1 MALLK
6 AELTQAI
13 VDYLARH
20 SGQDD
25 VLARIERE
33 TLEMPEAA
41 MATPPDE
48 GALLTMLARLMNARQ
63 ALEVGTFL
71 GYGAISIARGLA
83 EGGRLTCLELEEKY
97 AAIAR
102 ANLEDA
108 GVADRVEILVG
119 PAEELLKGMP
129 EEPTYDFA
137 FLDADKTS
145 YPTYYDLIVPRLQP
159 GGLLVIDNVLLG
171 GGVVDPQ
178 SERQR
183 IVADLNDRITA
194 DERVE
199 SVMIFVADGVTLV
212 RRRDVSAETSPR
224 A

>member
-6 AELTQAI
+6 AELTQGI

-20 SGQDD
+20 SRQDD
-25 VLARIERE
+25 VLGRIERE

-48 GALLTMLARLMNARQ
+48 GALLTMLARLTGATR
-63 ALEVGTFL
+63 ALEVGTFV

-83 EGGRLTCLELEEKY
+83 EGGKLTCLELEEKY
-97 AAIAR
+97 AAMAR
-102 ANLEDA
+102 ANLKDA
-108 GVADRVEILVG
+108 GVDGRVEILVG
-119 PAEELLKGMP
+119 PAEELLRGMP

-145 YPTYYDLIVPRLQP
+145 YPTYYELIVPRLQP
-159 GGLLVIDNVLLG
+159 GGLLLIDNVLLG

-178 SERQR
+178 SERER

-194 DERVE
+194 DDRVD

-212 RRRDVSAETSPR
+212 RRRGVSAETS
-224 A
+224 

>member
-20 SGQDD
+20 SRQDD

-33 TLEMPEAA
+33 TLQMPEAA

-48 GALLTMLARLMNARQ
+48 GALLTMLARLMNARR

-71 GYGAISIARGLA
+71 GYGAISIARGLG

-97 AAIAR
+97 AVIAR

-171 GGVVDPQ
+171 GGVIDPQ

-212 RRRDVSAETSPR
+212 RRRDVSAETS
-224 A
+224 

>member
-6 AELTQAI
+6 GQLTQAI

-33 TLEMPEAA
+33 TLERPEAA

-48 GALLTMLARLMNARQ
+48 GALLTMLARLMRAER
-63 ALEVGTFL
+63 ALEVGTFM
-71 GYGAISIARGLA
+71 GYGAISIARGLV
-83 EGGRLTCLELEEKY
+83 EGGRLTCLELDEKY
-97 AAIAR
+97 AEIAR
-102 ANLEDA
+102 ANLKDA
-108 GVADRVEILVG
+108 GVDDRVEVLVG
-119 PAEELLKGMP
+119 PAEETLRGLP
-129 EEPTYDFA
+129 EEPTYDFV

-145 YPTYYDLIVPRLQP
+145 YPAYYELIVPRLQP
-159 GGLLVIDNVLLG
+159 GGLLVIDNVLLR

-178 SERQR
+178 SERER
-183 IVADLNDRITA
+183 VVADLNDRITA
-194 DERVE
+194 DERVD

-212 RRRDVSAETSPR
+212 RRRDVSAETL
-224 A
+224 

>member
-6 AELTQAI
+6 AQITQDTI
-13 VDYLARH
+13 DYLARH
-20 SGQDD
+20 SRQDE

-33 TLEMPEAA
+33 TLAMPEAA

-48 GALLTMLARLMNARQ
+48 GALLTMLAKLVGAER
-63 ALEVGTFL
+63 ALEVGTFV

-83 EGGRLTCLELEEKY
+83 DGGRLLCLELEEKW
-97 AAIAR
+97 AAVAR

-119 PAEELLKGMP
+119 PAKESLERLP
-129 EEPTYDFA
+129 EHAGLDFV

-145 YPTYYDLIVPRLQP
+145 YPTYYELIVPRLRP

-178 SERQR
+178 SERER
-183 IVADLNDRITA
+183 IIAELNDRITA

-212 RRRDVSAETSPR
+212 RRRDVSAGTS
-224 A
+224 

>member
-48 GALLTMLARLMNARQ
+48 GALLTMLARLTNAKR

-71 GYGAISIARGLA
+71 GYGAISIARGLG
-83 EGGRLTCLELEEKY
+83 EGGRLT
-97 AAIAR
+97 
-102 ANLEDA
+102 
-108 GVADRVEILVG
+108 
-119 PAEELLKGMP
+119 
-129 EEPTYDFA
+129 
-137 FLDADKTS
+137 
-145 YPTYYDLIVPRLQP
+145 
-159 GGLLVIDNVLLG
+159 
-171 GGVVDPQ
+171 
-178 SERQR
+178 
-183 IVADLNDRITA
+183 
-194 DERVE
+194 
-199 SVMIFVADGVTLV
+199 
-212 RRRDVSAETSPR
+212 
-224 A
+224 

>member
-20 SGQDD
+20 AGQDE

-48 GALLTMLARLMNARQ
+48 GALLTMLVRLMKAER
-63 ALEVGTFL
+63 ALEVGTFV

-83 EGGRLTCLELEEKY
+83 PNGRLTCLELQEKY
-97 AAIAR
+97 AEMAR
-102 ANLEDA
+102 ANLKDA
-108 GVADRVEILVG
+108 GVDDRVDVLVG
-119 PAEELLKGMP
+119 PADETLKRLP
-129 EEPTYDFA
+129 EEPTYDFVY
-137 FLDADKTS
+137 LDADKTS
-145 YPTYYDLIVPRLQP
+145 YPTYYELIVPRLKP

-171 GGVVDPQ
+171 GRVIDPQ
-178 SERQR
+178 SERER
-183 IVADLNDRITA
+183 LVADLNDRITE

-199 SVMIFVADGVTLV
+199 SVMIFVADGVTLA
-212 RRRDVSAETSPR
+212 RRRNG
-224 A
+224 

>member
-102 ANLEDA
+102 ANLADA

-212 RRRDVSAETSPR
+212 RRRDVSAETS
-224 A
+224 

>member
-6 AELTQAI
+6 TELTQGI

-20 SGQDD
+20 SRQDD
-25 VLARIERE
+25 VLGRIERE

-48 GALLTMLARLMNARQ
+48 GALLTMLARLTGATR
-63 ALEVGTFL
+63 ALEVGTFV

-83 EGGRLTCLELEEKY
+83 EGGKLTCLELEEKY
-97 AAIAR
+97 AAMAR
-102 ANLEDA
+102 ANLKDA
-108 GVADRVEILVG
+108 GVDDRVEILVG
-119 PAEELLKGMP
+119 PAEELLRGMP

-145 YPTYYDLIVPRLQP
+145 YPTYYELIVPRLQP
-159 GGLLVIDNVLLG
+159 GGLLLIDNVLLG

-178 SERQR
+178 SERER

-194 DERVE
+194 DDRVD

-212 RRRDVSAETSPR
+212 RRRGVSAETS
-224 A
+224 

>member
-6 AELTQAI
+6 AELTQGI

-20 SGQDD
+20 SRQDD
-25 VLARIERE
+25 VLGRIERE

-48 GALLTMLARLMNARQ
+48 GALLTMLARLTGATR
-63 ALEVGTFL
+63 ALEVGTFV

-83 EGGRLTCLELEEKY
+83 EGGKLTCLELEEKY
-97 AAIAR
+97 AAMAR
-102 ANLEDA
+102 ANLKDA
-108 GVADRVEILVG
+108 GVDDRVEILVG
-119 PAEELLKGMP
+119 PAEELLRGMP

-145 YPTYYDLIVPRLQP
+145 YPTYYELIVPRLQP
-159 GGLLVIDNVLLG
+159 GGLLLIDNVLLG

-178 SERQR
+178 SERER

-194 DERVE
+194 DDRVD

-212 RRRDVSAETSPR
+212 RRRGVSAETS
-224 A
+224 

>member
-6 AELTQAI
+6 AQVTQDT

-20 SGQDD
+20 SRQDE

-48 GALLTMLARLMNARQ
+48 GALLTMLAKLVGAER
-63 ALEVGTFL
+63 ALEVGSFV

-83 EGGRLTCLELEEKY
+83 DGGRLTCLELEEKW
-97 AAIAR
+97 AAVAQ

-108 GVADRVEILVG
+108 GVADRVEIVVA
-119 PAEELLKGMP
+119 PAEESLKRLP
-129 EEPTYDFA
+129 EDSGFDFV

-145 YPTYYDLIVPRLQP
+145 YPRYYELIVPRMRP
-159 GGLLVIDNVLLG
+159 GGLLLIDNVLLG

-178 SERQR
+178 SERER
-183 IVADLNDRITA
+183 IIAELNDRITA
-194 DERVE
+194 DDRVE

-212 RRRDVSAETSPR
+212 RRRDDAAATD
-224 A
+224 

>member
-6 AELTQAI
+6 AEHTQAI

-20 SGQDD
+20 SRQDD

-33 TLEMPEAA
+33 TLQRPEAA

-48 GALLTMLARLMNARQ
+48 GALLTMLARLTNARR

-83 EGGRLTCLELEEKY
+83 EGGRLTCLELDEKY
-97 AAIAR
+97 AAMAR
-102 ANLEDA
+102 ANLKDA
-108 GVADRVEILVG
+108 GVDDRVEILVG
-119 PAEELLKGMP
+119 PAEELLRSMP

-145 YPTYYDLIVPRLQP
+145 YPTYYEQIVPRLQP

-178 SERQR
+178 SERER

-194 DERVE
+194 DERVD

-212 RRRDVSAETSPR
+212 RRRDVSAETS
-224 A
+224 

>member
-6 AELTQAI
+6 AELTQGI

-20 SGQDD
+20 SRQDD
-25 VLARIERE
+25 VLGRIERE

-48 GALLTMLARLMNARQ
+48 GALLTMLARLTGATR
-63 ALEVGTFL
+63 ALEVGTFV

-83 EGGRLTCLELEEKY
+83 EGGKLTCLELEEKY
-97 AAIAR
+97 AAMAR
-102 ANLEDA
+102 ANLKDA
-108 GVADRVEILVG
+108 GVDDRVEILVG
-119 PAEELLKGMP
+119 PAEELLRGMP

-145 YPTYYDLIVPRLQP
+145 YPTYYELIVPRLQP
-159 GGLLVIDNVLLG
+159 GGLLLIDNVLLG

-178 SERQR
+178 SERER

-194 DERVE
+194 DDRVD
-199 SVMIFVADGVTLV
+199 SVMVYVADGGTLV
-212 RRRDVSAETSPR
+212 RRRDVSAETS
-224 A
+224 

>member
-6 AELTQAI
+6 AELTQGI

-20 SGQDD
+20 SRQDD

-48 GALLTMLARLMNARQ
+48 GALLTMLARLTGATR
-63 ALEVGTFL
+63 ALEVGTFV

-83 EGGRLTCLELEEKY
+83 EGGKLTCLELEEKY
-97 AAIAR
+97 AAMAR
-102 ANLEDA
+102 ANLKDA
-108 GVADRVEILVG
+108 GVDDRVEILVG
-119 PAEELLKGMP
+119 PAEELLRGMP

-145 YPTYYDLIVPRLQP
+145 YPTYYELIVPRLQP
-159 GGLLVIDNVLLG
+159 GGLLLIDNVLLG

-178 SERQR
+178 SERER

-194 DERVE
+194 DDRVD

-212 RRRDVSAETSPR
+212 RRRGVSAETS
-224 A
+224 

>member
-6 AELTQAI
+6 AELTQGI

-20 SGQDD
+20 SRQDD
-25 VLARIERE
+25 VLSRIERE
-33 TLEMPEAA
+33 TLEMPQAA

-48 GALLTMLARLMNARQ
+48 GALLTMLARLTSARR
-63 ALEVGTFL
+63 ALEVGTFV

-83 EGGRLTCLELEEKY
+83 DGGRLTCLELEEKY
-97 AAIAR
+97 AAMAR
-102 ANLEDA
+102 ANLKDA
-108 GVADRVEILVG
+108 GVDDRVEILMG
-119 PAEELLKGMP
+119 PAEELLRGMP
-129 EEPTYDFA
+129 EEPTYDFV

-145 YPTYYDLIVPRLQP
+145 YPTYYELIVPRLQP
-159 GGLLVIDNVLLG
+159 GGLLLIDNVLLG

-178 SERQR
+178 SERER

-194 DERVE
+194 DDRVD

-212 RRRDVSAETSPR
+212 RRRDN
-224 A
+224 

>member
-6 AELTQAI
+6 ARLTQDI

-20 SGQDD
+20 SRQDE
-25 VLARIERE
+25 VLARIERQ

-48 GALLTMLARLMNARQ
+48 GALLTMLAKLVGAER
-63 ALEVGTFL
+63 ALEVGSFV

-83 EGGRLTCLELEEKY
+83 EGGRLTCLELEEKW
-97 AAIAR
+97 AAVAQ

-108 GVADRVEILVG
+108 GVADRVEIVVA
-119 PAEELLKGMP
+119 PAEESLKRLP
-129 EEPTYDFA
+129 EDSGFDFV

-145 YPTYYDLIVPRLQP
+145 YPRYYELIVPRMRP
-159 GGLLVIDNVLLG
+159 GGLLLIDNVLLG

-178 SERQR
+178 SERER
-183 IVADLNDRITA
+183 IIAELNDRITA

-212 RRRDVSAETSPR
+212 RRRDDAAATD
-224 A
+224 

>member
-6 AELTQAI
+6 AELTQGI

-20 SGQDD
+20 SRQDD

-48 GALLTMLARLMNARQ
+48 GALLTMLARLTSARR
-63 ALEVGTFL
+63 ALEVGTFV

-83 EGGRLTCLELEEKY
+83 EGGTLTCLELEEKY
-97 AAIAR
+97 AAMAR
-102 ANLEDA
+102 SNLKDA
-108 GVADRVEILVG
+108 GVDDRVEILVG
-119 PAEELLKGMP
+119 PAEELLQGMP

-145 YPTYYDLIVPRLQP
+145 YPTYYELIVARLQP
-159 GGLLVIDNVLLG
+159 GGLLLIDNVLLG

-178 SERQR
+178 SERER

-194 DERVE
+194 DDRVD

-212 RRRDVSAETSPR
+212 RRRDVSAETS
-224 A
+224 

>member
-1 MALLK
+1 
-6 AELTQAI
+6 
-13 VDYLARH
+13 
-20 SGQDD
+20 
-25 VLARIERE
+25 
-33 TLEMPEAA
+33 

-48 GALLTMLARLMNARQ
+48 GALLTMLARLTNAKR

-71 GYGAISIARGLA
+71 GYGAISIARGLG
-83 EGGRLTCLELEEKY
+83 EGGRLTCLELREKY

-145 YPTYYDLIVPRLQP
+145 YPAYYELIVPRLQP

-212 RRRDVSAETSPR
+212 RRRDVSAETSPT

>member
-63 ALEVGTFL
+63 GLEVGTFL

-83 EGGRLTCLELEEKY
+83 EGGRLTCLELQEKY

-119 PAEELLKGMP
+119 AAEELLKGMP

-145 YPTYYDLIVPRLQP
+145 YPTYYELIVQRLQP

-212 RRRDVSAETSPR
+212 RRRDVSAETS
-224 A
+224 

>member
-6 AELTQAI
+6 TELTQGI

-20 SGQDD
+20 SRQDD
-25 VLARIERE
+25 VLGRIERE

-48 GALLTMLARLMNARQ
+48 GALLTMLARLTGATR
-63 ALEVGTFL
+63 ALEVGTFV

-83 EGGRLTCLELEEKY
+83 EGGKLTCLELEEKY
-97 AAIAR
+97 AAMAR
-102 ANLEDA
+102 ANLKDA
-108 GVADRVEILVG
+108 GVDGRVEILVG
-119 PAEELLKGMP
+119 PAEELLRGMP

-145 YPTYYDLIVPRLQP
+145 YPTYYELIVPRLQP
-159 GGLLVIDNVLLG
+159 GGLLLIDNVLLG

-178 SERQR
+178 SERER

-194 DERVE
+194 DDRVD

-212 RRRDVSAETSPR
+212 RRRGVSAETS
-224 A
+224 

>member
-6 AELTQAI
+6 AELTQGI

-20 SGQDD
+20 SRQDD
-25 VLARIERE
+25 VLGRIERE

-48 GALLTMLARLMNARQ
+48 GALLTMLARLTGATR
-63 ALEVGTFL
+63 ALEVGTFV

-83 EGGRLTCLELEEKY
+83 EGGRLTCLELQEKY
-97 AAIAR
+97 AAMAR
-102 ANLEDA
+102 ANLKDA
-108 GVADRVEILVG
+108 GVDDRVEILVG
-119 PAEELLKGMP
+119 PAEELLRGMP

-145 YPTYYDLIVPRLQP
+145 YPTYYELIVPRLQP
-159 GGLLVIDNVLLG
+159 GGLLLIDNVLLG

-178 SERQR
+178 SERER

-194 DERVE
+194 DDRVD

-212 RRRDVSAETSPR
+212 RRRGVSAETS
-224 A
+224 